1 MDGTPV
7 LAAQVAG
14 GEWQLT
20 VQTTATVAGCIGCDV
35 RAEAHGRRTAR
46 ARDLPAGSRPMVL
59 VWRKRIWRCREP
71 ACGVRTRTGR
81 VAAIHLRA
89 VLTNKPVP
97 KPEVK
102 CAALATVRTGQLD
115 I

>member
-1 MDGTPV
+1 
-7 LAAQVAG
+7 
-14 GEWQLT
+14 
-20 VQTTATVAGCIGCDV
+20 
-35 RAEAHGRRTAR
+35 
-46 ARDLPAGSRPMVL
+46 
-59 VWRKRIWRCREP
+59 
-71 ACGVRTRTGR
+71 VRTRTGR

>member
-1 MDGTPV
+1 LDGFEV

-20 VQTTATVAGCIGCDV
+20 VQVTAMVAGCIGCDV

-59 VWRKRIWRCREP
+59 VWRKRTWRCREP

-81 VAAIHLRA
+81 WPRSICGR
-89 VLTNKPVP
+89 
-97 KPEVK
+97 
-102 CAALATVRTGQLD
+102 C
-115 I
+115 